1 MATAKA
7 VWRTGTWD
15 VRIPTSK
22 SKRLRAYVGTDLPTL
37 MRLVT
42 TSSAQAGTL
51 SLPPLRSAARGVLLR
66 QSPSF

>member
-51 SLPPLRSAARGVLLR
+51 SLLPEECSTRSVA
-66 QSPSF
+66 